1 MKLLLS
7 AALLLVPP
15 VAANATDTPWRPLFN
30 GRDLTGW
37 KIVGAQPRAGGRSST
52 ESPAAAVDRFIQ
64 LTVFPRD
71 LLQCPPPA

>member
-15 VAANATDTPWRPLFN
+15 VAANATDTPWRQLFN

-37 KIVGAQPRAGGRSST
+37 KIVIRGFDRV
-52 ESPAAAVDRFIQ
+52 SPQALV
-64 LTVFPRD
+64 
-71 LLQCPPPA
+71 

>member
-37 KIVGAQPRAGGRSST
+37 KIVGAQPAG
-52 ESPAAAVDRFIQ
+52 EADPAQKV
-64 LTVFPRD
+64 LPR
-71 LLQCPPPA
+71 P